1 MRISSQEQARTY
13 MDSTTLSKSVAR
25 ILRHRPD
32 AAGVSLDRSG
42 WCEVDDLLRGLARVG
57 MPVTRDELEQMV
69 RENDKQRYVLEGS
82 RIRAAQGHSVA
93 GVEPVLRPKRP
104 PPRLFHGTIAANLQ
118 SIDRKGLLPM
128 ARHHVHL
135 SPDEITAQAVGGRR
149 GAPVVLVVDAASME
163 RDGHRFFLSDNGVWL
178 TEAVPPK
185 YLSRATR

>member
-1 MRISSQEQARTY
+1 

-32 AAGVSLDRSG
+32 AAGVSLDRHG
-42 WCEVDDLLRGLARVG
+42 WCEVDDLLQGLARMG
-57 MPVTRDELEQMV
+57 TPVTRDQLEQIV
-69 RENDKQRYVLEGS
+69 RENDKRRYVLEGS
-82 RIRAAQGHSVA
+82 RIRAAQGHSVS

-104 PPRLFHGTIAANLQ
+104 PSRLFHGTVVANLQ

-135 SPDEITAQAVGGRR
+135 SPDEATARAVGGRR
-149 GAPVVLVVDAASME
+149 GAPVVLVVDAARME
-163 RDGHRFFLSDNGVWL
+163 RDGHRFLVSDNGVWL

-185 YLSRATR
+185 YLSRVTS